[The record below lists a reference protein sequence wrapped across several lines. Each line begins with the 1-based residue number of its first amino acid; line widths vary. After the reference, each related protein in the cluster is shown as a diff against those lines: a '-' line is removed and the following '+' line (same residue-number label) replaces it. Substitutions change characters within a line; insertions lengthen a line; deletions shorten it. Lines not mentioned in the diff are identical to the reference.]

1 MRIRNEVGG
10 GFPRLW
16 PIFFLPFTLLAQKL
30 SKVYPLYWGPQYI
43 HYTLQFTCLLIDC
56 YSLQDPTDI
65 VDGKPVE
72 RDAPGQYLITLCYQY
87 EPKVTIDKSLV
98 IFCTDSILNYGQ
110 NTALHADGQV
120 STAFSA
126 VSVKLKSLENE
137 QSFPFILHFVELDLK
152 QRRVK

>member
-1 MRIRNEVGG
+1 MRIRNEVGGVGGG

-72 RDAPGQYLITLCYQY
+72 EDAPGQYLITLCYQF
-87 EPKVTIDKSLV
+87 EPKVTIDNSLV

-120 STAFSA
+120 STAFS
-126 VSVKLKSLENE
+126 VKLNISRWKMNKF
-137 QSFPFILHFVELDLK
+137 FPLYLTLWNQI
-152 QRRVK
+152 